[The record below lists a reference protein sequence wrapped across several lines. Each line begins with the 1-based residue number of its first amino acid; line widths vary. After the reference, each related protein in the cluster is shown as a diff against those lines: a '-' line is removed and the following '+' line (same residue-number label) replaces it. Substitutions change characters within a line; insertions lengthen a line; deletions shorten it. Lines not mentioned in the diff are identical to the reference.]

1 MFTMLL
7 LSCDLLHLLFLFY
20 NPLYIYK
27 KGICPKT
34 CTFINDVR
42 PKMGEKISCMLPY

>member
-34 CTFINDVR
+34 CTFQAAKSLMIDTAN
-42 PKMGEKISCMLPY
+42 S